1 MKASLV
7 VRVDGATPIILNGEK
22 SIILGILG
30 TLSPWRS
37 TKLSPGKGKQCA
49 DATSMRPRSS
59 AICLYDKVRLAR
71 TILCATV
78 GSATRN
84 ARAISSVVKP
94 QAIAVSVPR
103 SPLSAARGDTK

>member
-49 DATSMRPRSS
+49 DATSMRTQEFGDLSLRQRRLGAHNPLRHGWLRHQERPRNFFRRQTPSNRSVS
-59 AICLYDKVRLAR
+59 ATLPS
-71 TILCATV
+71 V
-78 GSATRN
+78 GST
-84 ARAISSVVKP
+84 
-94 QAIAVSVPR
+94 
-103 SPLSAARGDTK
+103 G